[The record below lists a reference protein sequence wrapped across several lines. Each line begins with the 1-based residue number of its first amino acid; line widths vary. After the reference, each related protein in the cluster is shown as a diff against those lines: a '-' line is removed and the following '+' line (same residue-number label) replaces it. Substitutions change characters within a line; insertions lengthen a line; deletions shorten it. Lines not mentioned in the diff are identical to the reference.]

1 MKHGLKAALLPLAAL
16 ALVGAAPAP
25 KAVDATL
32 GMAYNSYKSDRI
44 DGPAD
49 WQKKVYSAEVTALI
63 AAWNRHTGENL
74 TAMSD
79 YSWFCDCQDWEAK
92 KSRWTRLS
100 PRALGPARAE
110 AKVRVHAGWDSSS
123 LQRLILVRQHGR
135 WLIDDLFSESVPTG
149 LKAALRK
156 ELKEKPGE

>member
-1 MKHGLKAALLPLAAL
+1 MTIAIRFVLPLAAL
-16 ALVGAAPAP
+16 ALIGAAPSP
-25 KAVDATL
+25 RAVDATL
-32 GMAYNSYKSDRI
+32 GQAYNSYKSDRI

-92 KSRWTRLS
+92 KFRWTRLS
-100 PRALGPARAE
+100 LRTLGPNRAE
-110 AKVRVHAGWDSSS
+110 VKVRVHAGWDSSS
-123 LQRLILVRQHGR
+123 LQRLILVRQRGR
-135 WLIDDLFSESVPTG
+135 WVIDDLFSESVPTG
-149 LKAALRK
+149 LKASLRK